1 MKDKF
6 FFQILKMP
14 ALTVISL
21 LVLIPITYLTI
32 LSFSQVNLRG
42 QIIGF
47 VGTGNYLRTFQDPKF
62 WTYFRHTLY
71 FTIVSVGIGFIIS
84 LILAL
89 ALNEIKIKR
98 TGLLRVLILLPWLTP
113 LVLSGLIW
121 QWVYN
126 GVYGLLNDILFHL
139 KIISSPVYWLSNPS
153 LALFSVTVV
162 DIWAYVP
169 FGTIILL
176 AGLQSISDEL
186 EEAAR
191 IDGAGY
197 FQLFKFIKLPLL
209 KSSIMMVLIIRTL
222 FSLRAYDLFAVLTGG
237 GPIDKTKVLSLY
249 IRDVGIV
256 NMQANYASAIS
267 IILLL
272 FSLIAVILYLRIF
285 RI

>member
-1 MKDKF
+1 MKDKV
-6 FFQILKMP
+6 FFQILKIP
-14 ALTVISL
+14 ALTVVSL
-21 LVLIPITYLTI
+21 LVLVPAVYLTI
-32 LSFSQVNLRG
+32 LSFSQVNLRS

-47 VGTGNYLRTFQDPKF
+47 VGINNYLRVFQDTKF
-62 WTYFRHTLY
+62 WVYLGHTLY
-71 FTIVSVGIGFIIS
+71 FTTVSVGIGFIIS

-89 ALNEIKIKR
+89 SLNEIKIKM
-98 TGLLRVLILLPWLTP
+98 TGLLRVLVLLPWLTP

-126 GVYGLLNDILFHL
+126 GVYGLLNDILFRL

-176 AGLQSISDEL
+176 AGLQSIPDEL

-197 FQLFKFIKLPLL
+197 FQIFRYIKLPLL

-222 FSLRAYDLFAVLTGG
+222 FSLRAYDLFVVLTGG

-272 FSLIAVILYLRIF
+272 FSLMVVILYLRVF